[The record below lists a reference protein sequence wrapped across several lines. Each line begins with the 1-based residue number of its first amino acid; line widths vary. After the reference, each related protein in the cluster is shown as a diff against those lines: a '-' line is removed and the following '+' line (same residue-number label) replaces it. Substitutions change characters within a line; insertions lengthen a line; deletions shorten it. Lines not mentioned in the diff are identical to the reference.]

1 MKLLSFNCRGL
12 AGPHKK
18 VALHRLVESSQP
30 DILLLQETM
39 GEEATIVPWL
49 RALSKNWDFVGLDAI
64 GRSGG
69 VVTSWNTNTI
79 KVENYWGFD
88 CGLGVIL

>member
-18 VALHRLVESSQP
+18 YALHRLVESSHP

-39 GEEATIVPWL
+39 GEEATIIPWL
-49 RALSKNWDFVGLDAI
+49 RALFKNWDFVGLDAMSI
-64 GRSGG
+64 RR
-69 VVTSWNTNTI
+69 
-79 KVENYWGFD
+79 
-88 CGLGVIL
+88 CGNWLEYKQNKG